1 MPKLQT
7 NSTAIA
13 GSSPVTCSEVFWIS
27 VADRLPD
34 DDMTV
39 LIADTEND
47 VTLGFHD
54 GDSGWRY
61 CSAGLVGD
69 PVTHW
74 AELPDPPNETSPSVG
89 ANEKAK

>member
-1 MPKLQT
+1 MIT
-7 NSTAIA
+7 TVI
-13 GSSPVTCSEVFWIS
+13 TWIS
-27 VADRLPD
+27 VADQLPD

-54 GDSGWRY
+54 GEAGWRY
-61 CSAGLVGD
+61 CNAERVGD

-74 AELPDPPNETSPSVG
+74 AELPDPPNDKVEARREVPLNPSDG
-89 ANEKAK
+89 

>member
-1 MPKLQT
+1 MITQ
-7 NSTAIA
+7 SIHWIA
-13 GSSPVTCSEVFWIS
+13 
-27 VADRLPD
+27 VAHQLPD

-54 GDSGWRY
+54 GDAGWRY
-61 CSAGLVGD
+61 CNAAIVGD

-74 AELPDPPNETSPSVG
+74 AELPDGPND
-89 ANEKAK
+89 KATP

>member
-1 MPKLQT
+1 MEYTQNLLTKMKLEQHAD
-7 NSTAIA
+7 S
-13 GSSPVTCSEVFWIS
+13 GSGGSPCSVVHWIS
-27 VADRLPD
+27 VADKLPD

-74 AELPDPPNETSPSVG
+74 AEIPDPPN
-89 ANEKAK
+89 A

>member
-1 MPKLQT
+1 MITQ
-7 NSTAIA
+7 SIYWIA
-13 GSSPVTCSEVFWIS
+13 
-27 VADRLPD
+27 VANQLPD

-61 CSAGLVGD
+61 CNAALVGD

-74 AELPDPPNETSPSVG
+74 AELPDGPNDQDHAAARGGPNPT
-89 ANEKAK
+89 

>member
-1 MPKLQT
+1 MITQ
-7 NSTAIA
+7 SIQWIA
-13 GSSPVTCSEVFWIS
+13 
-27 VADRLPD
+27 VADQLPD

-54 GDSGWRY
+54 GDAGWRY
-61 CSAGLVGD
+61 CNAALVGD

-74 AELPDPPNETSPSVG
+74 AELPDGPNADMEAPPRKTPNQEEG
-89 ANEKAK
+89 